1 MLAHH
6 HSSRRD
12 RGQRQVKESV
22 AEIDS
27 STQTIEDNLLD
38 RILAA
43 DSVLVALRC
52 DDVDALVDA
61 LRRFAQHSGK
71 ALYVWRARVGL
82 CRLPGRDEAV
92 PGVVHLADVLRFIER
107 SPHFGLYF
115 LAERPPEWSPDLLA
129 LLRRIAQIDPRQPR
143 RLILPGTLADLP
155 AALPA
160 RELAWGRPAGA
171 RPRLRHGEWV
181 R

>member
-1 MLAHH
+1 MAGIA
-6 HSSRRD
+6 SSA
-12 RGQRQVKESV
+12 Q
-22 AEIDS
+22 A
-27 STQTIEDNLLD
+27 IEDNLLD

-52 DDVDALVDA
+52 DDVDALVA
-61 LRRFAQHSGK
+61 GLRRTAQHSGK

-107 SPHFGLYF
+107 SPHFGVYF
-115 LAERPPEWSPDLLA
+115 LAERPPEWRPDLLA
-129 LLRRIAQIDPRQPR
+129 LLRRIAQIDPRHPR
-143 RLILPGTLADLP
+143 RLVLPGTLADLP

-160 RELAWGRPAGA
+160 RELTWGQPAGA
-171 RPRLRHGEWV
+171 RPRLRCGAWV